1 MPLLFAALSS
11 VTASAQQAAP
21 LPQTQARSEVAGKPT
36 LTVEDIWK
44 NPNLSGVTLS
54 RSGKYLAA
62 TASRGGRMNLIVLD
76 LSTRQGNVLTNF
88 TDFDVLSPM
97 WVGDDHL
104 MFSLGQF
111 NSPTG
116 PGQFD
121 GGGLF
126 VVSRDG
132 KYSRRISPTLRE
144 IRNTGQNVY
153 RSLTPY
159 RTIPGNDEEV
169 IASGNMT
176 SADSQ
181 DLYKLNIKTGRYSL
195 LTTGR
200 PASNTVDWILDSKL
214 VPRVVAASI
223 KDTLTTAIY
232 YRAGADSPWVEIGRF
247 DANKAPVMIPLAFE
261 ADDKTLQVAYNGGR
275 DTMAVYRFDPN
286 EKKLAEVIAQHPR
299 FDMGANAIGE
309 PLPGVLKDTGTDRI
323 LGYSVSAAKPEVVWT
338 DEARQRT
345 QRTIDSALPGRFN
358 NISRTPDG
366 SKWLVRSYSDQR
378 PMRWYLMDEEKK
390 TLEEIGNSRPW
401 LDNKLVEQRPF
412 VYKSRDGIE
421 FTGYYFLPKDHKP
434 GTKLP
439 TVLHIHGG
447 PQARAD
453 TWGNGFG
460 FIEGQL
466 FAAQGYAVIVP
477 NFRITPGIG
486 NKQYY
491 AGFGSWGRQMIEDH
505 EDAVKWGIEQG
516 FVDPKR
522 VCISGASYGG
532 YAALMGPAKNPGF
545 YKCSVAGLAVT
556 DLKYQVQGPDGDFF
570 GNDRADLFW
579 RTMFDIKTWD
589 DPIIRQLSPVFL
601 ADRIKI
607 PVFLYAGQD
616 DIRVPIDQI
625 NRMNKALIAAGN
637 PPKAYVVKEKE
648 GHGFGRLEN
657 NVDLYNQ
664 ILKFLEEHLAK

>member
-1 MPLLFAALSS
+1 
-11 VTASAQQAAP
+11 
-21 LPQTQARSEVAGKPT
+21 
-36 LTVEDIWK
+36 
-44 NPNLSGVTLS
+44 
-54 RSGKYLAA
+54 
-62 TASRGGRMNLIVLD
+62 
-76 LSTRQGNVLTNF
+76 
-88 TDFDVLSPM
+88 
-97 WVGDDHL
+97 
-104 MFSLGQF
+104 
-111 NSPTG
+111 
-116 PGQFD
+116 
-121 GGGLF
+121 
-126 VVSRDG
+126 
-132 KYSRRISPTLRE
+132 
-144 IRNTGQNVY
+144 
-153 RSLTPY
+153 
-159 RTIPGNDEEV
+159 
-169 IASGNMT
+169 
-176 SADSQ
+176 
-181 DLYKLNIKTGRYSL
+181 
-195 LTTGR
+195 
-200 PASNTVDWILDSKL
+200 
-214 VPRVVAASI
+214 
-223 KDTLTTAIY
+223 
-232 YRAGADSPWVEIGRF
+232 
-247 DANKAPVMIPLAFE
+247 
-261 ADDKTLQVAYNGGR
+261 
-275 DTMAVYRFDPN
+275 MAVYRFDPN
-286 EKKLAEVIAQHPR
+286 EKKLGEVIAQHPR

-309 PLPGVLKDTGTDRI
+309 RLPGVLVEPRTDRI
-323 LGYSVSAAKPEVVWT
+323 LGYAVSGAKPEVVWT

-358 NISRTPDG
+358 SISRTPDG
-366 SKWLVRSYSDQR
+366 SKWLVTSYSDQR
-378 PMRWYLMDEEKK
+378 PVRWYLMDEVKK

-460 FIEGQL
+460 FNEGQL

-477 NFRITPGIG
+477 NFRVTPGIG

-556 DLKYQVQGPDGDFF
+556 DLKYQVLGPDGDFF
-570 GNDRADLFW
+570 GNDSADLFW

-616 DIRVPIDQI
+616 DVRVPIDQI
-625 NRMNKALIAAGN
+625 NRMNKALIDAGN
-637 PPKAYVVKEKE
+637 PPKAYIVKEKE
-648 GHGFGRLEN
+648 GHGFGKIEN
-657 NVDLYNQ
+657 RVDTWTQ